1 MLIITFAIIKF
12 SSLQKYKK
20 KRKGLNKMLNNLLKE
35 RLLMKIIDM

>member
-1 MLIITFAIIKF
+1 MLIITFEIFQF